1 MLKIISET
9 GRLQQIVGWDP
20 MHDLLAP
27 ALHLDGPRM
36 VTPLVAETADGFRL
50 LARHQEMGNLQALG
64 VMPTE
69 ATFFEEYVTIN
80 PNEFATPVHENLG
93 TALAWLC
100 DGGLVEVGD
109 DMPYGRYVKLR
120 DDVDLRVAATA
131 ESDKQVYVMRLS
143 TEHVRRRFA
152 EYREIGKALARRVV
166 ERRADLSDL
175 VSLVEDSSDSRF
187 TLLDA
192 MLSAQQVDVVLAAAP
207 VNVRELTGLVPKG
220 DWFVLKARDDDSIY
234 VITRREET
242 IPSADLVGSFES
254 LAKAVV
260 ELSSCG
266 RVGIEET
273 WLSVG
278 LTEQMLTAG
287 VDVVPLSAALC
298 KWREYRDREDIAFT
312 MVVAEAS
319 RYSVEGALTFAERE
333 LGKKKGVTE
342 LDVFSHYTQLVRTFS
357 SNLGEPRVQI
367 TPFFVNCHAGDRT
380 IFPALPTS
388 HSVTSASKSLKIDA
402 GLKVEVDGIV
412 LATSDLA
419 RTLATND
426 EVGQVYEI
434 LRQIVHDQ
442 ISRTITVDQ
451 RCEHVHQQCLQA
463 LLDKRS
469 ALVDL
474 GMLPTDVDLEA
485 RYSKRNV
492 GHLMGKQESFVTE
505 FRPGDEDVLREGAIG
520 ALELQWPCNGASVGA
535 EEMWILTSQGSRL
548 LTA

>member
-1 MLKIISET
+1 MLKIVSET

-36 VTPLVAETADGFRL
+36 VTPLVAETAEGFRL

-64 VMPTE
+64 VALTE
-69 ATFFEEYVTIN
+69 TTFFEEYVTIN
-80 PNEFATPVHENLG
+80 PNDCATPVHKNLG
-93 TALAWLC
+93 TALAWLS

-109 DMPYGRYVKLR
+109 DMPYGRYVDLQ

-131 ESDKQVYVMRLS
+131 EFDEQVYVMRLS
-143 TEHVRRRFA
+143 TDSVRRRFA
-152 EYREIGKALARRVV
+152 EYRETGRALARRVV
-166 ERRADLSDL
+166 EWRAELSDL
-175 VSLVEDSSDSRF
+175 APLLEDSGDSRF

-192 MLSAQQVDVVLAAAP
+192 MLSVQQVDAVLTAAP
-207 VNVRELTGLVPKG
+207 VNVRELTGLAPNE

-254 LAKAVV
+254 LAKAVA

-278 LTEQMLTAG
+278 LVEQLLTAG
-287 VDVVPLSAALC
+287 IDVAPVSAALC
-298 KWREYRDREDIAFT
+298 KCREYRDHEDIAFT

-333 LGKKKGVTE
+333 LGEKKEVTE
-342 LDVFSHYTQLVRTFS
+342 LDVFSHYTQLVRTFDD
-357 SNLGEPRVQI
+357 NLGEPRLQI

-380 IFPALPTS
+380 IFPALPIN
-388 HSVTSASKSLKIDA
+388 HPVTSASKSLKVDA

-426 EVGQVYEI
+426 EVGEVYEI

-442 ISRTITVDQ
+442 TSRTITVGR
-451 RCEHVHQQCLQA
+451 RCEDVHQQCLQA
-463 LLDKRS
+463 LLDKRG
-469 ALVDL
+469 ALIDV
-474 GMLPTDVDLEA
+474 GMLSADVDLEA
-485 RYSKRNV
+485 KYNKRNV

-535 EEMWILTSQGSRL
+535 EEMWVLTSQGSQL